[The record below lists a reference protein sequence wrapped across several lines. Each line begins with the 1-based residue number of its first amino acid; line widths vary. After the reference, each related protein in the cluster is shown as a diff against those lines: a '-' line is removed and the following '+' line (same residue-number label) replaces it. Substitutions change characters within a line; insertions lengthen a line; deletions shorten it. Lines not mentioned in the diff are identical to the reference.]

1 MYTTKG
7 RKIQKIQAFFIYTH
21 HVFTWKNSGVSG
33 KCWNLSSIQK
43 CWGHFTQCFNLII
56 RGTVMSFA
64 KQNPRRLLFYNVI
77 SPDTLEGC
85 FKTEILGFC
94 HSNEWTSF
102 KPWCNFWI
110 LNYLGSW
117 DRADLPKPK
126 VDKYTQLS
134 QVLDVSAI
142 GVLFRSQKRKDLKYT
157 LISYMSSCHFSM
169 SVQYFCMGI
178 PFAVF

>member
-1 MYTTKG
+1 MGENPSFLYLYTSS
-7 RKIQKIQAFFIYTH
+7 
-21 HVFTWKNSGVSG
+21 VFTWKKSQDSG
-33 KCWNLSSIQK
+33 KWWNLFSIQK

-64 KQNPRRLLFYNVI
+64 KQNPRRLFFYYVI

-94 HSNEWTSF
+94 HSVEQTSF
-102 KPWCNFWI
+102 KPWCNLWI
-110 LNYLGSW
+110 LNYIGSW

-142 GVLFRSQKRKDLKYT
+142 GVLFRSLEKKRLKIHINF
-157 LISYMSSCHFSM
+157 LHVVMSF
-169 SVQYFCMGI
+169 QYVRAIFLHGHSLCCLLRML
-178 PFAVF
+178 

>member
-1 MYTTKG
+1 MLKS
-7 RKIQKIQAFFIYTH
+7 FL
-21 HVFTWKNSGVSG
+21 NSKV
-33 KCWNLSSIQK
+33 L
-43 CWGHFTQCFNLII
+43 
-56 RGTVMSFA
+56 GTLHTMFQSYHPGYVMSFA

-94 HSNEWTSF
+94 HSDEWTSF

-142 GVLFRSQKRKDLKYT
+142 GVLFRSLEKKRLKIYINF
-157 LISYMSSCHFSM
+157 LHVVMSF
-169 SVQYFCMGI
+169 QYVRAIFLHGHSLCCLLRKL
-178 PFAVF
+178 

>member
-1 MYTTKG
+1 
-7 RKIQKIQAFFIYTH
+7 
-21 HVFTWKNSGVSG
+21 
-33 KCWNLSSIQK
+33 
-43 CWGHFTQCFNLII
+43 
-56 RGTVMSFA
+56 MSFA

-169 SVQYFCMGI
+169 SVQYFCMAFPLLSSKKVVKWKSSFYWTNQGKCKTR
-178 PFAVF
+178 ARANVL